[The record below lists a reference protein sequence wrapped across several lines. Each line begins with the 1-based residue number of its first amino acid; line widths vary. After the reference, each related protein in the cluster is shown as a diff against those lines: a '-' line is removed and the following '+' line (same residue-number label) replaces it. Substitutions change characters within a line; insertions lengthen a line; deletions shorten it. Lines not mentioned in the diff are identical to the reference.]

1 LLKQSVMQRRNTPF
15 RRGTPSL
22 YHHLSMLKPSFVS
35 RVDNVLH
42 YDKTITFRSEIIP
55 DKAKG
60 ILSTSLLYSQGS
72 DIYEIDCSL
81 PLESFY
87 PSSSNKK
94 STKNEKKDDN
104 KDTTT
109 KDNGDKE
116 NNEQKNKTASFDDAF
131 AAVEG
136 KRLSPKWAYLGET
149 VSKMS
154 YLDSSDDS
162 TMIAMSKNGSLAWF
176 RDGIK
181 VPVHIVQEM
190 MGPSTS
196 YAAMH
201 SHVRPNN
208 LAVSDFGLS
217 SNLDTLVK
225 SHSNGS
231 EEDSILKII
240 DNAGKPGEILRTLH
254 VPGTTVTH
262 TVRFFDNY
270 LYGTCSDDNTL
281 RFWDTRTAEK
291 PLFILTE
298 HQNGRLNSFDT
309 SQVTGEL
316 FVTGSS
322 TGVIKLWDI
331 RAVENATTDLTHRQ
345 NGEDPIQNEL
355 VSLYH
360 SGGDSVADVAFSE
373 TSSSEFITVGGTGNV
388 YHWDMEYLF
397 GRNDDDN
404 EDDSTTP
411 AAPEELQGQCLKFF
425 HTAGGRRTS
434 AQQGKRNIV
443 AMHPVIDDLVCTVTP
458 DSQLSL
464 YRPLKL
470 RSV

>member
-1 LLKQSVMQRRNTPF
+1 MQRRNTGF

-22 YHHLSMLKPSFVS
+22 YHHLSMFKPKFTS

-42 YDKTITFRSEIIP
+42 YDKTVTFRSEIIP

-60 ILSTSLLYSQGS
+60 TLSTSLLYSQGS

-81 PLESFY
+81 PLDSFY
-87 PSSSNKK
+87 PHSSNKK
-94 STKNEKKDDN
+94 KEIKKGEEANKKKDDN
-104 KDTTT
+104 KDE
-109 KDNGDKE
+109 KV
-116 NNEQKNKTASFDDAF
+116 NNFDDAF
-131 AAVEG
+131 AAVEN
-136 KRLSPKWAYLGET
+136 KRLSPKWTYLGET

-190 MGPSTS
+190 MGPATS

-217 SNLDTLVK
+217 ANLDTLVK
-225 SHSNGS
+225 SQSNGS
-231 EEDSILKII
+231 EVDSILKII

-281 RFWDTRTAEK
+281 RFWDTRTGEK
-291 PLFILTE
+291 PLFALTE
-298 HQNGRLNSFDT
+298 HQNGRLNSFDA

-404 EDDSTTP
+404 DDEENPFNNSKTHNGSSKN

-425 HTAGGRRTS
+425 HTSGGKRS
-434 AQQGKRNIV
+434 SNQQGKRNTV
-443 AMHPVIDDLVCTVTP
+443 AMHPIIDDLVCTVST
-458 DSQLSL
+458 DSQISL

-470 RSV
+470 RT